1 LSCFWF
7 LFGYRMHSRKF
18 KRIAVKIGSNVLA
31 GNGGKLDLTRINHIV
46 DQISTLKKSGIEVV
60 LISSGAVASG
70 RALFSVEN
78 KIDTVSARQLWSAI
92 GQVKLMNTYSELFE
106 KHQLFC
112 AQVLTTKENFSD
124 RRHYLNMKN
133 CISTLLE
140 NNVIPIINE
149 NDTISVTELMFTDND
164 ELSGLISSMMNCDAL
179 IILSNVDG
187 IFNGN
192 PKESGSSVIAEIAA
206 NDESFEEF
214 IYAEKSG
221 FGRGGMH
228 TKYNIARKIA
238 MEGIPVFIANGQRSN
253 IIADIVT
260 HKNVVCTRFNP
271 NGKKLKSN
279 KKWLAHSDSF
289 AKGIVVVN
297 EGAKN
302 ALSDVKAN
310 SLLLI
315 GVLDIKGFF
324 EKGDIISI
332 QDEQGNQLGLG
343 KAQYDSEEALGLV
356 GKKASK
362 PLVHYDYMY
371 LNE

>member
-1 LSCFWF
+1 
-7 LFGYRMHSRKF
+7 MQSRKF
-18 KRIAVKIGSNVLA
+18 KRIAIKIGSNVLA
-31 GNGGKLDLTRINHIV
+31 ADNGKLDLTCISHIV
-46 DQISTLKKSGIEVV
+46 NQISSLKKDGVEVI

-70 RALFSVEN
+70 RAMFSVEN

-106 KHQLFC
+106 EHHLFC

-133 CISTLLE
+133 CISTMLE

-164 ELSGLISSMMNCDAL
+164 ELSGLISSMMSCDAL

-187 IFNGN
+187 IFNGD
-192 PKESGSSVIAEIAA
+192 PGDAGSSVIPVIEA
-206 NDESFEEF
+206 NDESLGEF
-214 IYAEKSG
+214 IYSEKSG

-238 MEGIPVFIANGQRSN
+238 LEGIPVFIANGQKNN
-253 IIADIVT
+253 IIVEIVA

-271 NGKKLKSN
+271 NGKRLKSN

-297 EGAKN
+297 EGAKK
-302 ALSDVKAN
+302 ALLDIKAN

-315 GVLDIKGFF
+315 GVLEIKGFF
-324 EKGDIISI
+324 EKGDIIRI
-332 QDEQGNQLGLG
+332 QDEDENQLGLG
-343 KAQYDSEEALGLV
+343 KVQYDSEEAIGLI
-356 GKKASK
+356 GKKDAK
-362 PLVHYDYMY
+362 PLIYYDYMY
-371 LNE
+371 LFEASPNTSQSGE

>member
-1 LSCFWF
+1 
-7 LFGYRMHSRKF
+7 MQSRKY
-18 KRIAVKIGSNVLA
+18 KRIAVKIGSNVLT
-31 GNGGKLDLTRINHIV
+31 GENGKLNLNHISHIV
-46 DQISTLKKSGIEVV
+46 DQISFLKNEGVDVILV
-60 LISSGAVASG
+60 SSGAVASG
-70 RALFSVEN
+70 RAAFPVEN

-92 GQVKLMNTYSELFE
+92 GQVKLMNTYSKHFE
-106 KHQLFC
+106 RHQLVC

-133 CISTLLE
+133 CISTMLE
-140 NNVIPIINE
+140 NNVVPVVNE

-187 IFNGN
+187 IYNGN
-192 PKESGSSVIAEIAA
+192 PSDIGSSVIPEIEA
-206 NDESFEEF
+206 NDDSAEEF
-214 IYAEKSG
+214 IYSEKSG

-228 TKYNIARKIA
+228 TKYNIAHKVA
-238 MEGIPVFIANGQRSN
+238 LEGIPVYIANGQRDN
-253 IIADIVT
+253 IIVDIVK
-260 HKNVVCTRFNP
+260 HKKIVCTRFNP
-271 NGKKLKSN
+271 NGKRLKSN

-289 AKGIVVVN
+289 AKGIVIVN
-297 EGAKN
+297 DGAKK
-302 ALSDVKAN
+302 ALFNIEAN